1 MAARMWDQVL
11 TVWSTNPD
19 KMEQLHCFSAVKYN
33 CPVSMV
39 EHEIYPIAF
48 FEGDGRQQRRYKL
61 QKYKYKYSLV
71 VLEKVH
77 SSWVQKTLT
86 CFPITTLPPFLV
98 TDSCWLAFQEK
109 ESKKLRVWVLGWRP
123 ESSRSSSAR
132 I

>member
-98 TDSCWLAFQEK
+98 TDRRRKA
-109 ESKKLRVWVLGWRP
+109 
-123 ESSRSSSAR
+123 RSSESG
-132 I
+132 IETGVFQKLFCQDMMG